1 MVASK
6 LDYIL
11 AQGLTK
17 TRRSDVSRESLDEKD
32 DDRREDSDGTEVHL
46 KLFLF
51 RTKSS
56 ITLSIDDKAYR
67 IDFTTMSKR
76 TDEPKEVLNISAG
89 NQPITEDPKPL
100 KPEDRRTGDFK
111 QDFWSAF
118 RVRLCRILFGQHMH
132 AHSPVLRALFAFLV
146 GNSGYDR

>member
-1 MVASK
+1 
-6 LDYIL
+6 
-11 AQGLTK
+11 
-17 TRRSDVSRESLDEKD
+17 
-32 DDRREDSDGTEVHL
+32 
-46 KLFLF
+46 
-51 RTKSS
+51 
-56 ITLSIDDKAYR
+56 
-67 IDFTTMSKR
+67 MSKR

-118 RVRLCRILFGQHMH
+118 RVWLCCILFEQHRH
-132 AHSPVLRALFAFLV
+132 THLAVLRTLFAFLV